1 MRIIG
6 ITGGVGAG
14 KSEILSYIGN
24 NYNCEIILAD
34 EVAHKVREPGE
45 SCFDEL
51 VELLGAEV
59 LTTEG
64 QIDRRKMADKIFS
77 NENILKSVNA
87 LIHPAVKDYIKEAI
101 ERSRQEAKLD
111 FLFIEAALLI
121 EDGYENIVD
130 ELWYIYTE
138 ESERRR
144 RLKQARNYSDEKIT
158 GILNKQLSESE
169 YRKHCRVVIDNS
181 RKLQYTYEQIDKKL
195 EEYLWQRE
203 KNT

>member
-34 EVAHKVREPGE
+34 EVAHKVRAPGGR
-45 SCFDEL
+45 CFDEL

-59 LTTEG
+59 LTMEG

-77 NENILKSVNA
+77 DENILKSVNA
-87 LIHPAVKDYIKEAI
+87 LIHPAVKDYIQEVIK
-101 ERSRQEAKLD
+101 RSRQEAKLD

-144 RLKQARNYSDEKIT
+144 RLKKARNYSDEKIT
-158 GILNKQLSESE
+158 GILSKQLSESE

>member
-34 EVAHKVREPGE
+34 EVAHKVREPGG

>member
-6 ITGGVGAG
+6 ITGVGAG

-34 EVAHKVREPGE
+34 EVAHKVRAPGGR
-45 SCFDEL
+45 CFDEL

-59 LTTEG
+59 LTVEG

-77 NENILKSVNA
+77 DGNILKSVNA

-101 ERSRQEAKLD
+101 KRSRQEAKLD

-144 RLKQARNYSDEKIT
+144 RLKKARNYSDEKIT
-158 GILNKQLSESE
+158 GILSKQLSESE

>member
-34 EVAHKVREPGE
+34 EVAHKVRAPGGR
-45 SCFDEL
+45 CFDEL

-59 LTTEG
+59 LTVEG

-77 NENILKSVNA
+77 DGNILKSVNA

-101 ERSRQEAKLD
+101 KRSRQEAKLD

-144 RLKQARNYSDEKIT
+144 RLKKARNYSDEKIT
-158 GILNKQLSESE
+158 GILSKQLSESE